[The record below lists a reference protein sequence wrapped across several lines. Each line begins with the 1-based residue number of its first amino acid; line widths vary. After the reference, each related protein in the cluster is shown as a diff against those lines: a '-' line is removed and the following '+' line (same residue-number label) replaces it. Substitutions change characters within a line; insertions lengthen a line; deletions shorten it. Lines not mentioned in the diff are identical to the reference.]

1 MRRRARALTACAI
14 GLLAAPCLST
24 AQDPVAAATAGY
36 EGPEAPATESAEPR
50 SFFPLMA
57 EEALKRGY
65 ELPLPYGGS
74 VVLTGLANRGIEVTD
89 VRLSLEDNP
98 GVSISDFVALGSS
111 SDVFN
116 ANLKFDVFVLPFLN
130 IYALVG
136 YVHNESDTRAEITLE
151 TPGPGGGEVVFERT
165 IPTELDGVIGGLGF
179 ALAGGYG
186 NFFLVAD
193 ASYIQSDLGFDDDFT
208 ATIATVR
215 AGYRGEIGRLPL
227 QMWLGVGSW
236 DTAAT
241 AVGHTDL
248 PGGGRFVFE
257 ADQRPHTKWMY
268 DAGTN
273 LEFSRKFSWSPTWDS
288 TSRVATC
295 WSWGLPGGSA
305 ADQSMASETYHAY
318 VLRSPSSR
326 STAGR

>member
-1 MRRRARALTACAI
+1 MDARPIIAGFLVA
-14 GLLAAPCLST
+14 LAA
-24 AQDPVAAATAGY
+24 QAASA
-36 EGPEAPATESAEPR
+36 ESPAPAADPAESAETSAADGEPR

-74 VVLTGLANRGIEVTD
+74 LVLTGLANRQIEVTD
-89 VRLSLEDNP
+89 VRLGLEGNP
-98 GVSISDFVALGSS
+98 GTSISDFVHLGSS

-130 IYALVG
+130 FYALVG
-136 YVHNESDTRAEITLE
+136 YVHNESDTRAEVTLS
-151 TPGPGGGEVVFERT
+151 TPGPGGGELVFERR
-165 IPTELDGVIGGLGF
+165 IATELDGVIGGLGF
-179 ALAGGYG
+179 ALAGGYE

-215 AGYRGEIGRLPL
+215 AGYRGRIGDLPL
-227 QMWLGVGSW
+227 QIWLGVGSW

-241 AVGHTDL
+241 AIGHTDL
-248 PGGGRFVFE
+248 PDGSRFIFE

-268 DAGTN
+268 DVGSN
-273 LEFSRKFSWSPTWDS
+273 LEFSKRFQLVADVGFDLEGGYLLVLGPTW
-288 TSRVATC
+288 RF
-295 WSWGLPGGSA
+295 
-305 ADQSMASETYHAY
+305 
-318 VLRSPSSR
+318 
-326 STAGR
+326 GR